1 MCNECEPYPGCVH
14 GTCKTPWQCICKEG
28 WGGLFCN
35 QDLNYCTNH
44 RPCLNGGTCF
54 NTGEGLYTCQC
65 PPGFTGSECQNETSD
80 CSTNPCQNG
89 GTCFEMTKGYKCECH
104 KGWIGKHCE
113 EKTVIC
119 AEKPCHHGTCK
130 DTKLGF
136 KCDCPLGYSGRNCET
151 QVNECNPN
159 PCENG
164 GSCVNKGD
172 AYKCSCPSG
181 FQGTR
186 CEVNIDDCQGNPCR
200 NGGSCVDMV
209 NQFRCQCVPGFIGST
224 CENKVDLCLT
234 KPCANGGSC
243 INLNNDYRCNC
254 RPGFTGKDC
263 SIDIDECLSNP
274 CRNGATCV
282 NRVNS
287 FQCVCAGGFLGKT
300 CDEEALSAAAFDGGS
315 SSRHVA
321 VTADSDTNDGLSGG
335 QIALIAIFS
344 VSMPLTAF
352 IAAAVVICMKRRRKR
367 EQEKDDAEARKQN
380 EQNAS
385 HISRIHHSSIN
396 LKRNSNSSGGMN
408 CDMAPH
414 VIKNTWDKSVNNI
427 TNSQSM
433 DDCLMNSSL
442 YGGLSTYSDNSA
454 NECYQQQQQQ
464 LQQQQQQQPSINE
477 MHRAKSQKQLNTD
490 PIKMMHRASQV
501 ITSPSPPNTQTIAT
515 SATTKDLTTIY
526 DLKRISVLSDAAL
539 CNTRWPTSV
548 VSPLPRQ
555 LVAAGS
561 PHCSPPHM

>member
-1 MCNECEPYPGCVH
+1 MNEC
-14 GTCKTPWQCICKEG
+14 
-28 WGGLFCN
+28 
-35 QDLNYCTNH
+35 
-44 RPCLNGGTCF
+44 
-54 NTGEGLYTCQC
+54 
-65 PPGFTGSECQNETSD
+65 S
-80 CSTNPCQNG
+80 
-89 GTCFEMTKGYKCECH
+89 
-104 KGWIGKHCE
+104 
-113 EKTVIC
+113 
-119 AEKPCHHGTCK
+119 
-130 DTKLGF
+130 
-136 KCDCPLGYSGRNCET
+136 
-151 QVNECNPN
+151 PN

-172 AYKCSCPSG
+172 AYKCLCPSG

-186 CEVNIDDCQGNPCR
+186 CEINIDDCQGNPCR

-263 SIDIDECLSNP
+263 SIDIDECQSNP

-287 FQCVCAGGFLGKT
+287 FQCVCAGGFRGKT

-321 VTADSDTNDGLSGG
+321 VTTDNDNKDELSGG

-385 HISRIHHSSIN
+385 HISRIHHGSVN
-396 LKRNSNSSGGMN
+396 LKRNSNSSG

-454 NECYQQQQQQ
+454 NECYQQQQ
-464 LQQQQQQQPSINE
+464 LQQQQQPEI

-490 PIKMMHRASQV
+490 PMKMHHRQSQ
-501 ITSPSPPNTQTIAT
+501 IMTTSTPNSQNIPA
-515 SATTKDLTTIY
+515 SATTKDLSTVY
-526 DLKRISVLSDAAL
+526 DMKRMSVITDAAL
-539 CNTRWPTSV
+539 CNTRWPTGV

-555 LVAAGS
+555 LVSAGS